1 MPFDAEEFFAVFA
14 EYNQAIWPLQ
24 IATYVLGVVI
34 FAVLFWR
41 NRGAGLLI
49 AAGMGV
55 MWLINGIGYHWMFF
69 SALNPPAYAFG
80 AVFTAQ
86 AAFLIVSPV
95 IFGGLR
101 FRLAY
106 DARSAA
112 GLLFI
117 VYAMVIYPLWGWL
130 AGHSYPAVP
139 VFGVA
144 PCPTTIFTI
153 GMLFLC
159 EWRAAR
165 WLLIVPALWSAVG
178 ATAAVLLNVPQDTGL
193 AVALAAVITFT
204 IGRWRGRGFARHA
217 PASRA

>member
-1 MPFDAEEFFAVFA
+1 MPFDAEEFFKVFA

-24 IATYVLGVVI
+24 VAAYVLGVVI
-34 FAVLFWR
+34 VGLLFWK
-41 NRGAGLLI
+41 NRGAGILI
-49 AAGMGV
+49 ASGLGA

-69 SALNPPAYAFG
+69 SALNPPAFAFG
-80 AVFTAQ
+80 GVFIIQ
-86 AAFLIVSPV
+86 AAFLVMSPL

-101 FRLAY
+101 FRLAH

-117 VYAMVIYPLWGWL
+117 AFAMVIYPLWGWL
-130 AGHSYPAVP
+130 AGHGYPAAP

-159 EWRAAR
+159 EWRSAR
-165 WLLIVPALWSAVG
+165 WLLIIPALWSAVG
-178 ATAAVLLNVPQDTGL
+178 ATAAVLLNVPQDVGL
-193 AVALAAVITFT
+193 AVALAAVIVFT
-204 IGRWRGRGFARHA
+204 IGRWRGMGFARHA
-217 PASRA
+217 PTSPA